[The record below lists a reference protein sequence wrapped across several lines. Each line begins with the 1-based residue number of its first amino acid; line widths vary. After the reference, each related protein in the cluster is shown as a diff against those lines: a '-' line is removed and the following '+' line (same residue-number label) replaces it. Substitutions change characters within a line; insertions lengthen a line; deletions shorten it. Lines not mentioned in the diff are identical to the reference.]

1 MRFCSVFLI
10 SGALFLLPF
19 HPDAAE
25 YGGGWGEGSIR
36 THSLQYIE
44 ETKTRFDLRAAR
56 IAEVIDFEVPLKY
69 RETSDSQKEVYEK
82 LTDEQKKAIPII
94 GNGLVFAHREPDQ
107 KVSESVDLTDQE
119 ADDLPF

>member
-1 MRFCSVFLI
+1 LSGIALKEPKFPKQQTHLI
-10 SGALFLLPF
+10 KQNLS
-19 HPDAAE
+19 
-25 YGGGWGEGSIR
+25 
-36 THSLQYIE
+36 
-44 ETKTRFDLRAAR
+44 
-56 IAEVIDFEVPLKY
+56 
-69 RETSDSQKEVYEK
+69 KEVYEK